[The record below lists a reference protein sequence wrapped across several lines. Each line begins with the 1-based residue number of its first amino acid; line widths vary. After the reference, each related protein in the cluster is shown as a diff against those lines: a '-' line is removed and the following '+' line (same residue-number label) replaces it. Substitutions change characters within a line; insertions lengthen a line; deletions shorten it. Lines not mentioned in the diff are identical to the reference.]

1 MYPNIFLWIATS
13 VAAAAAA
20 VNPTGIKTLLA
31 NGRSTF
37 FLKGNPVFSNGPE
50 SLAKNPP
57 NSPNLCNW
65 VFIILP

>member
-13 VAAAAAA
+13 VAAAAAAAA

-37 FLKGNPVFSNGPE
+37 FLKGNPFLVIV
-50 SLAKNPP
+50 LT
-57 NSPNLCNW
+57 
-65 VFIILP
+65 V